1 MSIAIAVE
9 SGLERN
15 KVEKICCSLKA
26 PPGRL
31 ERVGAINKSNTIFV
45 DYAHTPAALESALIA
60 LRPYVRN
67 RLILVFGCGGDRD
80 KGKRSLMGKIAHTNA
95 DKVFVT
101 DDNPRNENPSH
112 IRSEIISKCPGC
124 AEIPDRKE
132 AIYKAIK
139 ELKRGDVLLI
149 AGKGH
154 ETTQVIK
161 ENSIYFNDKEV
172 VQKIIKMSI

>member
-1 MSIAIAVE
+1 
-9 SGLERN
+9 
-15 KVEKICCSLKA
+15 
-26 PPGRL
+26 
-31 ERVGAINKSNTIFV
+31 
-45 DYAHTPAALESALIA
+45 
-60 LRPYVRN
+60 
-67 RLILVFGCGGDRD
+67 
-80 KGKRSLMGKIAHTNA
+80 MGKIAHINA

-101 DDNPRNENPSH
+101 NDNPRNENPSH

-124 AEIPDRKE
+124 VEIPDRKE

>member
-1 MSIAIAVE
+1 
-9 SGLERN
+9 
-15 KVEKICCSLKA
+15 
-26 PPGRL
+26 
-31 ERVGAINKSNTIFV
+31 
-45 DYAHTPAALESALIA
+45 
-60 LRPYVRN
+60 
-67 RLILVFGCGGDRD
+67 
-80 KGKRSLMGKIAHTNA
+80 MGKIAHINA

-101 DDNPRNENPSH
+101 DDNPRNENPSL

-124 AEIPDRKE
+124 TEIPDRKE